1 MNYYLI
7 SLGHPRDTRAERNYV
22 IGGDGRAV
30 VVRAEDQTQ
39 ALQVANDLLVIVSP
53 AYAMAHEVRFP
64 NPDPNMS

>member
-7 SLGHPRDTRAERNYV
+7 SLGHPRDTRSERNYV

-30 VVRAEDQTQ
+30 VIRAEDHTH
-39 ALQVANDLLVIVSP
+39 ALQVARDLLVIVSP

-64 NPDPNMS
+64 NPDPDMP